1 MKQYQELKQVASK
14 RNAEF
19 QEKLATLQREQ
30 KLDQDSLD
38 NENRKKNDSSSKIKQ
53 KAYELEEQRTKLAKL
68 LEYIGSTEEQ
78 IGQQKDVEQSM
89 HDEIE
94 KAKDLCKNLDVELGK
109 IMNDIGDARVDKFE
123 QSRSQKK
130 SEIIEQLKKKFPGV
144 VGLCWMFIIK
154 ILQPD
159 DWIAF
164 SSAMVRLNLGFIIWL
179 GYFY

>member
-94 KAKDLCKNLDVELGK
+94 KAKHLCKNLDVELGK

-144 VGLCWMFIIK
+144 VGLAKCLLLK
-154 ILQPD
+154 Y
-159 DWIAF
+159 F
-164 SSAMVRLNLGFIIWL
+164 SQTTE
-179 GYFY
+179 